1 MLIVYELRIF
11 CILKKAIEEK
21 SKLKVILVSNDSKI
35 SLNLKIKIILLQFF
49 HVAKVDKQKWYLKDF
64 LDDKGSSIHFG
75 IQEKAQAL
83 SLEFSF
89 NSLKRIGFNQTISTE
104 LFKNLQIDLAQ
115 SYHTSVITSLRQIEL
130 SEKIVGKHK
139 ATAHILTDYRLIEYF
154 REKYRDK
161 ELFFYCKRNI
171 QETLSLILYLVIY
184 YLSLLSGVFL
194 LKTSNEPKHLEIDSS
209 SQGSGTVLAFVNEE
223 IQPFDYLR
231 NEVSW
236 YFSSIFSE
244 IRLYCLTKYN
254 QAEPSLQID
263 SAAQNIIIFLKM
275 RYVRLKRF
283 LLLENIRLNIFNNKI
298 LLFQNAK
305 TIFNLKCNLYTFNH
319 VVKFLWELESY
330 NVLIEKIN
338 CKLFIYQDAYF
349 KESHVFNF
357 LADLGRIQ
365 SIKIQYSNV
374 PLQSLLMIS
383 NPSTLLSFSD
393 QFHELFKSSH
403 YDIGPKSFIN
413 LGYPFLSKTITTTSR
428 SIDLKQSLSK
438 NGVTFVIGYFDESVQ
453 SDSDIWAYKTLQNH
467 LDEIHEICNLLL
479 DNSDIGVIYKTQF
492 NRNAPYLLYPDDR
505 LIEKAIETGRIIF
518 PQAGSSR
525 NIILPSEIAFA
536 SDLCIGDLVGATA
549 SLECA
554 LAGTESILIDT
565 MNIGSKYRQIYYES
579 NKLVYTS
586 LHEALKELKQLRNV
600 DPVNSDFGNW
610 EYVLNQLELVHNPD
624 NEMLSKYIKKQFDD

>member
-1 MLIVYELRIF
+1 
-11 CILKKAIEEK
+11 
-21 SKLKVILVSNDSKI
+21 
-35 SLNLKIKIILLQFF
+35 
-49 HVAKVDKQKWYLKDF
+49 
-64 LDDKGSSIHFG
+64 
-75 IQEKAQAL
+75 AQAL

-171 QETLSLILYLVIY
+171 QETLSLILYSIIY
-184 YLSLLSGVFL
+184 YLSLLSGVFP

-209 SQGSGTVLAFVNEE
+209 AQGSGSVLAFVNEE

-244 IRLYCLTKYN
+244 LRLYCLTKYN
-254 QAEPSLQID
+254 QKEPSLQID
-263 SAAQNIIIFLKM
+263 PAAQSIIIFLKM

-298 LLFQNAK
+298 LLFQTAK
-305 TIFNLKCNLYTFNH
+305 TIYNLKCNLYTFNH

-330 NVLIEKIN
+330 NVLIEKIK

-357 LADLGRIQ
+357 LADLGRIK
-365 SIKIQYSNV
+365 SIQIQYSNV
-374 PLQSLLMIS
+374 PLKSLLMIS

-393 QFHELFKSSH
+393 QFHELFKSSP

-428 SIDLKQSLSK
+428 SIDLKHSLSK

-453 SDSDIWAYKTLQNH
+453 SDSDIWAYKILQNH

-492 NRNAPYLLYPDDR
+492 IRNAPYLLYPDDR

-518 PQAGSSR
+518 PQVGSHR
-525 NIILPSEIAFA
+525 NIILPSEIALA

-554 LAGTESILIDT
+554 LAGTKSILIDT

-586 LHEALKELKQLRNV
+586 LHEALKELKQLRND
-600 DPVNSDFGNW
+600 DPVSSDFG
-610 EYVLNQLELVHNPD
+610 
-624 NEMLSKYIKKQFDD
+624 

>member
-194 LKTSNEPKHLEIDSS
+194 LKTSNEPTHLEIDSS

-305 TIFNLKCNLYTFNH
+305 TIFNLKGNLYTFNH

-492 NRNAPYLLYPDDR
+492 IRNAPYLLYPDDR

-518 PQAGSSR
+518 PQAGSRR